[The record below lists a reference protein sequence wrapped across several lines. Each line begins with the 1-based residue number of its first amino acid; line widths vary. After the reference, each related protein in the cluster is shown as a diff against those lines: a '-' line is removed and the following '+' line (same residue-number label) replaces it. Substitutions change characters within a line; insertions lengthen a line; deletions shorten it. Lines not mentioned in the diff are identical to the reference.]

1 MSNKFGKILAEISVG
16 ELFDKNTILQIKK
29 SKIKDKNKLSNVEKE
44 LNSLNET
51 LDKNGLKN
59 TDEKLKNLVKDLAE
73 INEDLWN
80 IEEEKR
86 LSEKNNDFG
95 ENFIKLSRDVY
106 KKNDTRAKIKL
117 EINNYLGSNI
127 KEVKS
132 HS

>member
-16 ELFDKNTILQIKK
+16 ELFDKITILQIKK

-80 IEEEKR
+80 IEEGKR

-95 ENFIKLSRDVY
+95 ENFIKLSREVY

-117 EINNYLGSNI
+117 EINTYLGSNI